1 MSLRRRRSAALIAL
15 AGATVTVA
23 AARAGVTHRGRGA
36 VHYDGPPIAH
46 TGGFGEPTCRVC
58 HQGQPLNAAG
68 GTLRIEGLP
77 RRYEP
82 GRTYELAVVL
92 RRDGMGRA
100 GFELSAR
107 LMRGGSQAGALEATD
122 QRARVVPDSVTA
134 VQYAEQTREGCSVTG
149 PEARW
154 TVHWRAPAQTGEGGG
169 SGGGSSDVLIHVAAN
184 AANYDDSPLGDFI
197 YAGEWRVGGPAA
209 ASH

>member
-1 MSLRRRRSAALIAL
+1 MSLRRRRSAALTVL

-23 AARAGVTHRGRGA
+23 AARARVTHRGA

-58 HQGQPLNAAG
+58 HQGEPLNAAG

-77 RRYEP
+77 GRYEP
-82 GRTYELAVVL
+82 DRTYELVVVL

-107 LMRGGSQAGALEATD
+107 LVGGAQAGALEATD
-122 QRARVVPDSVTA
+122 RRVRVVPDSVTA
-134 VQYAEQTREGCSVTG
+134 VRYAEQTREGCSVSG

-154 TVHWRAPAQTGEGGG
+154 TVRWRAPAQMGGG
-169 SGGGSSDVLIHVAAN
+169 GASDVLIHAAAN

-197 YAGEWRVGGPAA
+197 YAGEWRVGGAA
-209 ASH
+209 ASR

>member
-1 MSLRRRRSAALIAL
+1 VSLRRRRSAALIAL

-23 AARAGVTHRGRGA
+23 AVRAGVTHRGRGA

-68 GTLRIEGLP
+68 GTLRVEGLP
-77 RRYEP
+77 GRYEP
-82 GRTYELAVVL
+82 GRTYELVVVL

-107 LMRGGSQAGALEATD
+107 AVAGAQAGALEATD
-122 QRARVVPDSVTA
+122 MRVRVVPDSVTA
-134 VQYAEQTREGCSVTG
+134 VRYAEQTREGCSVTG